1 MRRPDWYIKQLRERI
16 SIADYAGKR
25 LAWDKRKSRPSA
37 GDYWAPCPFHTE
49 KSASFHVRD
58 KEGTFKCFGCGEGG
72 DIFKLCQKLEGVD
85 FVGAI
90 DRLAIE
96 AGMPPPESTPGEQQ
110 AQDNRARLMRIVA
123 KAHALY
129 QRALLGPEGQS
140 ARTYLEN
147 RGLGP
152 ETWKRFG
159 IGLAPDGW
167 TWLLDAMARDNV
179 RREDMLA
186 AGLAREGG
194 RSGAIDLFRHRIMFP
209 IGDPQGRVIAF
220 GGRTLSTDKDTPKY
234 VNSPESEIFHKG
246 RTLYRL
252 KEAREILAKSKA
264 SGFVVAEGYLDVAA
278 FERAGIAAVAPLG
291 TALTEDQLML
301 AWKAGEAP
309 ILCFDGDSAG
319 IRAAERALDVALPHL
334 GPERTVRIALL
345 PPGLDPDDVFRSSGP
360 EALAALL
367 NNARPAGEALF
378 EREKGRKVLDT
389 PEARADLK
397 KRLNEAAARITHEE
411 TRRQYQQMLRDR
423 SYELFKAPPRPRFVK
438 GAGKGQ
444 RGQRPEPPA
453 QPTNELKLL
462 TTVPR
467 STLQDNIV
475 RMTVE
480 HPHVLRSGADLF
492 AQIRLDDADLD
503 HIRHAVLD
511 LWTESKTVDREA
523 LSHHLQRA
531 GLDSAL
537 RRVLRWPVPMARKS
551 GVGRSGESPAGDA
564 KAGDVQHD
572 LPPGSQSPARSGVAA
587 EGRPMQTAR
596 PERERPERELQ
607 EIEAE
612 WMAFL
617 TLAVAGPQV
626 REEVEDARQHDLDN
640 DDDAFKA
647 AMNAMKANRT
657 IYSAALA
664 RGRDDTIGAEP
675 GDTTSGRGPD
685 MAPEDRAT

>member
-25 LAWDKRKSRPSA
+25 LAWDRRKSRPSA

-58 KEGTFKCFGCGEGG
+58 KEGIFKCFGCGEGG

-90 DRLAIE
+90 DLLAVE

-110 AQDNRARLMRIVA
+110 AQDTRARLMRIVA

-129 QRALLGPEGQS
+129 QRALLGPEGIA
-140 ARTYLEN
+140 ARAYLEK

-152 ETWKRFG
+152 DAWKQFG
-159 IGLAPDGW
+159 IGLAPDNW
-167 TWLLDAMARDNV
+167 TWLIDALSKDGV
-179 RREDMLA
+179 RREDMFA
-186 AGLAREGG
+186 TGLAREGG
-194 RSGAIDLFRHRIMFP
+194 RSGAIDLFRNRIMFP
-209 IGDPQGRVIAF
+209 ICDPQGRVIAF
-220 GGRTLSTDKDTPKY
+220 GGRALMTDDKTPKY
-234 VNSPESEIFHKG
+234 VNSSDSEIYHKG

-252 KEAREILAKSKA
+252 KEAREILSKSKA

-319 IRAAERALDVALPHL
+319 LRAAERALDVALPHL

-367 NNARPAGEALF
+367 ENARPAGEALF
-378 EREKGRKVLDT
+378 EREKNRKPLDT

-397 KRLNEAAARITHEE
+397 KRIFEATARITHEE
-411 TRRQYQQMLRDR
+411 TRRQYQRMLGDKAF
-423 SYELFKAPPRPRFVK
+423 ELFRPAPRPPWVK
-438 GAGKGQ
+438 GAGGGKGT
-444 RGQRPEPPA
+444 RGPRPEAPA
-453 QPTNELKLL
+453 QPTDELKRL
-462 TTVPR
+462 TGLQR
-467 STLQDNIV
+467 STLLENMV
-475 RMTVE
+475 RMAVDN
-480 HPHVLRSGADLF
+480 PFVLRAGADLF
-492 AQIRLDDADLD
+492 AQVVLEGADLD

-511 LWTESKTVDREA
+511 LWAASKTVDREA

-531 GLDSAL
+531 GLDSAS
-537 RRVLRWPVPMARKS
+537 RRVLHWPVPMARKP
-551 GVGRSGESPAGDA
+551 GVGRGGEGPAA
-564 KAGDVQHD
+564 KARAVD
-572 LPPGSQSPARSGVAA
+572 LQPDLQPAPQGTAQDGIGIMDRSARVA
-587 EGRPMQTAR
+587 PS
-596 PERERPERELQ
+596 ERERHD
-607 EIEAE
+607 IEAE

-617 TLAVAGPQV
+617 ALEVAAPQV
-626 REEVEDARQHDLDN
+626 REELEEARRHDLDT

-647 AMNAMKANRT
+647 AMDAAKAGRS
-657 IYSAALA
+657 IYGAALT
-664 RGRDDTIGAEP
+664 RGRDDTDA
-675 GDTTSGRGPD
+675 DAGP
-685 MAPEDRAT
+685 APEDRAA